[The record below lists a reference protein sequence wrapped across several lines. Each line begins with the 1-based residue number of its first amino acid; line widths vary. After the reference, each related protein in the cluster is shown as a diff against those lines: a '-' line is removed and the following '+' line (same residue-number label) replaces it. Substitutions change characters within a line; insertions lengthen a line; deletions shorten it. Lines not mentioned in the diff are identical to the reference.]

1 MLTGRDLTLLILA
14 MLRKAIDHLN
24 FLVFFLATLS
34 SVCLSYYIMGA
45 GWGGECR
52 ESHGPFPP
60 ETLNITVLSIFIYL

>member
-24 FLVFFLATLS
+24 FLVFFFLATLS
-34 SVCLSYYIMGA
+34 SVCLSNYIMRA
-45 GWGGECR
+45 GWGGECG

-60 ETLNITVLSIFIYL
+60 GALNILSIIIYL

>member
-24 FLVFFLATLS
+24 FLAYFLATLS
-34 SVCLSYYIMGA
+34 SVCLSDYIRA

-60 ETLNITVLSIFIYL
+60 GALNITVLSTFVYL